1 MFNAVWATPWD
12 LDLILGWRY
21 LGETKELAPERY
33 KASAQNYIDLGA
45 NYTIDFLGGT
55 TSFNVGISNAFD
67 ESPPVDG
74 RMNNA
79 DFSAGNTFP
88 GVYDAMGRYW
98 FVGLTQSF

>member
-33 KASAQNYIDLGA
+33 KAKAQNYIDLGA
-45 NYTIDFLGGT
+45 NYTVDFLGGT
-55 TSFNVGISNAFD
+55 TSINVGISNVFD
-67 ESPPVDG
+67 ESPPVSG
-74 RMNNA
+74 FMNNA

-88 GVYDAMGRYW
+88 GIYDAMGQYW
-98 FVGLTQSF
+98 FVNLTLSL